1 MKSFLLFLTFLFVSF
16 SIHAQEF
23 QFEKETIDY
32 GKVAKKS
39 DGTRI
44 FSFTNIGTAPI
55 VIKRIQ
61 STCGCTVPEK
71 PEAPIMPGAKGAIKV
86 SYDTNK
92 AWKV

>member
-39 DGTRI
+39 DGHVFFIYKHWLQRPSLSKEYNLLVVVR
-44 FSFTNIGTAPI
+44 FLKNQKHPLCLEQ
-55 VIKRIQ
+55 R
-61 STCGCTVPEK
+61 EK
-71 PEAPIMPGAKGAIKV
+71 
-86 SYDTNK
+86 
-92 AWKV
+92 